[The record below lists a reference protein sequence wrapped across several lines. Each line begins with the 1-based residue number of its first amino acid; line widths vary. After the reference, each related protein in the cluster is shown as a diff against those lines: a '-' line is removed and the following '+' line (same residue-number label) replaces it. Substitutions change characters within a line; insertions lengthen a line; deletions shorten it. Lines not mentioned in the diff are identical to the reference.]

1 MDFNSSL
8 YDKIRQT
15 VYEDAD
21 FVVAQLRGYSDI
33 DNKFLN
39 PPTTFDCN
47 APRTSEWKQVT

>member
-1 MDFNSSL
+1 MDFNSTL

-39 PPTTFDCN
+39 PPNTFDYN
-47 APRTSEWKQVT
+47 A